1 MLPSRIRVLIEI
13 VHFFCAKYQFAL
25 PIVQR
30 GTKVTPVEKRRERGR
45 IVAGYRELRSDRVTL
60 FVPIYVIRVS
70 DMATRSAAWVAFR
83 FCFFHPRHLR
93 SRYLFKVNGTGL
105 AQVCPKIRGF
115 GRVPIPI
122 RYSIE
127 SAKIDVLRFSF
138 PRTRTVSVSR
148 R

>member
-1 MLPSRIRVLIEI
+1 MLSSRIRVLIEI

-60 FVPIYVIRVS
+60 FVPIYGFQVWRHDPRRGS
-70 DMATRSAAWVAFR
+70 RLG
-83 FCFFHPRHLR
+83 CFFHPRHLR

-105 AQVCPKIRGF
+105 AQVCPKIRSRF

-138 PRTRTVSVSR
+138 PRMRTVSVSR